1 MILFILHFSVRS
13 QQKNIDKLIT
23 LLTTFSEAPDIFAI
37 SETKLTYGQPQ
48 GRREPNIGPGTA

>member
-13 QQKNIDKLIT
+13 QQKNIDNLII
-23 LLTTFSEAPDIFAI
+23 LLATFSETPDIIAI

-48 GRREPNIGPGTA
+48 GRREPNVGPGTA